1 MFLYKCIVGVLS
13 VCCCDLGG
21 GREKGSER
29 EGGATY
35 EKEERGGVGKVS
47 KGR

>member
-1 MFLYKCIVGVLS
+1 MYCILVFLYKCIIGVLS
-13 VCCCDLGG
+13 VYCCDLGG
-21 GREKGSER
+21 GR

-47 KGR
+47 KRR